1 MSYKFLHNLP
11 HPPHPPTPPHP
22 PPTPA
27 LHSSLDSSLFT
38 FSRLILLS
46 HIGLLAVYQVNRAC
60 LHLKIFALP
69 GIASP
74 LNTHVL
80 PSSQAIAN
88 LQERGSIRRQAQM
101 GLDSLLLMEQ
111 QAAHMWCWH
120 RFRCPSK
127 SQEDRNSLW
136 WK

>member
-1 MSYKFLHNLP
+1 MSYFYI
-11 HPPHPPTPPHP
+11 PPLKIPSLDFYLTEIGKPKSLKCPTSFYIICR

-27 LHSSLDSSLFT
+27 LHSSLDSPLFT

-69 GIASP
+69 GISSP
-74 LNTHVL
+74 LNTHMV
-80 PSSQAIAN
+80 PSSQAIAK

-111 QAAHMWCWH
+111 QAAHV
-120 RFRCPSK
+120 
-127 SQEDRNSLW
+127 
-136 WK
+136 